1 MARTDRGS
9 NIRRCMKKKKI
20 ESRKRNSDQVER
32 KLREYEDI
40 ICDDTLWCEPRRLEA
55 AVHVMALSESVSR
68 I

>member
-1 MARTDRGS
+1 M
-9 NIRRCMKKKKI
+9 MMMMI
-20 ESRKRNSDQVER
+20 ESRKRNSDKVDR

-40 ICDDTLWCEPRRLEA
+40 ICVDKLWCEPRRLEA

>member
-1 MARTDRGS
+1 M
-9 NIRRCMKKKKI
+9 MMMMMI

>member
-1 MARTDRGS
+1 M
-9 NIRRCMKKKKI
+9 MMMMMMMI

>member
-1 MARTDRGS
+1 M
-9 NIRRCMKKKKI
+9 MMMMMMMMMI
-20 ESRKRNSDQVER
+20 ESRKRNSDQDER

-40 ICDDTLWCEPRRLEA
+40 IFDGTRWCEPRRLKA